1 MTWIQ
6 TKCYN
11 SGPNYDTNVI
21 NGDLLDAKKI
31 KNISFEYYGAKARNS
46 GYSHYVS
53 QCGRRYEFYKS
64 PLDCSVRGI
73 ACIVKPYDAMI
84 FIAEF
89 PYSSEYYTDLL
100 KREFLKI
107 CEEKIS
113 KYEGRIASGKDFK
126 YTGIS
131 PGILYSDLIKQFEQI
146 TEYIKEDGNLA
157 NPFHMNT
164 YMENLSKFLNLNSKY
179 GKRDNAYALNN
190 FYPPS
195 FMKSQEYKGYVQRV
209 EKDKN
214 ELQRA
219 VLDIIGN
226 AESSSNNN
234 VLDLNKELLN
244 GEFSHLM
251 EHIPDR
257 SARLVISNS
266 PQEGYH
272 GF

>member
-11 SGPNYDTNVI
+11 SGPNYDASVI

-46 GYSHYVS
+46 GYSRYIS
-53 QCGRRYEFYKS
+53 QCGRRYKFYRN
-64 PLDCSVRGI
+64 PQDCSVRGI

-100 KREFLKI
+100 MREFLKI

-113 KYEGRIASGKDFK
+113 KYEDRIASGEHSK
-126 YTGIS
+126 YTGTY
-131 PGILYSDLIKQFEQI
+131 PGIQYSELIKQFEQI
-146 TEYIKEDGNLA
+146 TEYVKEDGNLA
-157 NPFHMNT
+157 NPFHMNA

-179 GKRDNAYALNN
+179 GKRDRTYALNY

-195 FMKSQEYKGYVQRV
+195 FMKSQEYQDYVQRV
-209 EKDKN
+209 EKEKN
-214 ELQRA
+214 GLQRA
-219 VLDIIGN
+219 ILDIIGN
-226 AESSSNNN
+226 AQRNNDN
-234 VLDLNKELLN
+234 NALDLNKELLN
-244 GEFSHLM
+244 GEFAHLM

-266 PQEGYH
+266 PEDGYH